1 MNITLI
7 AGARPNFMKI
17 APLIKAIEQ
26 FNEQKGESQECTVYG
41 VGCKKGESQEW
52 KVESQEISYR
62 LVHTG
67 QHYDKNMSDTFFEEL
82 GIPAPDTNLG
92 CGGGTQAEQTAAIMV
107 AFEKELIAH
116 PADIVLVV
124 GDVTSTMACSIVAKK
139 LNTRVCHVEA
149 GIRSWDLSMPEEIN
163 RMVTDSLAD
172 YMFTTSEVAN
182 RNLMRQ
188 GATMM
193 SEESGECTV
202 YGVGC
207 TDVESGEMA
216 EDKYAY
222 ERVPQRVWYVGNV
235 MIDTL
240 LANRARFRQPEVWNT
255 LALQE
260 KQYIVMTMH
269 RPANVDEENHLRA
282 MMEQIVDNAHGLPI
296 VFPIHPRTAKLFYNL
311 WGDEEALA
319 KRFPNLHIV
328 EPLGYLEFNYLVERA
343 KAVVTDSG
351 GITEETTVMGVPCIT
366 LRDNTER
373 PETCT
378 VGTNEL
384 IGTNPAA
391 IKPALDKLF
400 AGEWKKGGVPALW
413 DGHTAERII
422 AILAGVDVRC

>member
-7 AGARPNFMKI
+7 AGARPNFMKV
-17 APLIKAIEQ
+17 APIIKAIKA
-26 FNEQKGESQECTVYG
+26 FNEGLQVTGYG
-41 VGCKKGESQEW
+41 LRVTGNGLRDANKRIE
-52 KVESQEISYR
+52 YR

-82 GIPAPDTNLG
+82 GIPAPDVNLG
-92 CGGGTQAEQTAAIMV
+92 CGGGSQAEQTAAIMV
-107 AFEKELIAH
+107 AFEKELTAH

-139 LNTRVCHVEA
+139 LNTKVCHVEA
-149 GIRSWDLSMPEEIN
+149 GIRSWDLTMPEEIN

-172 YMFTTSEVAN
+172 YMFTTSDVAN
-182 RNLMRQ
+182 RNLIRQ
-188 GATMM
+188 GAVLMNDGM
-193 SEESGECTV
+193 SEAKPLNDG
-202 YGVGC
+202 
-207 TDVESGEMA
+207 MMP
-216 EDKYAY
+216 EDKYANQ
-222 ERVPQRVWYVGNV
+222 RVQQRVWHVGNV

-240 LANRARFRQPEVWNT
+240 LANRARFRKPEVWDE
-255 LALQE
+255 LGLKE
-260 KQYIVMTMH
+260 KEFVVMTMH

-282 MMEQIVDNAHGLPI
+282 MMEQIIDNVHGLPVI
-296 VFPIHPRTAKLFYNL
+296 FPIHPRTAKMLRELLNDRPQANSMSATESL
-311 WGDEEALA
+311 NDE
-319 KRFPNLHIV
+319 RFPNLHIV
-328 EPLGYLEFNYLVERA
+328 EPMGYLEFNYLVERA

-400 AGEWKKGGVPALW
+400 AGEWKKGAIPELW

-422 AILAGVDVRC
+422 GILSALEI